1 MMRALLILGFLM
13 LPVFPAQALGVDE
26 PLDDPVLEARA
37 RAIMMDIR
45 CLVCQN
51 QSIEDSNA
59 DLAKDLRQIIR
70 EKILAGEGEVEI
82 HSFLVERYGDW
93 ILMEPPLG
101 PKTYILW
108 LGPFLLLLMGA
119 AALFWDHK
127 KQTLRQAQ
135 ALSVDEKRRV
145 MDLMGEDGGGQ

>member
-1 MMRALLILGFLM
+1 M
-13 LPVFPAQALGVDE
+13 
-26 PLDDPVLEARA
+26 
-37 RAIMMDIR
+37 
-45 CLVCQN
+45 
-51 QSIEDSNA
+51 
-59 DLAKDLRQIIR
+59 
-70 EKILAGEGEVEI
+70 EI

-108 LGPFLLLLMGA
+108 LGPFLLLLIGA
-119 AALFWDHK
+119 AALFWDYK
-127 KQTLRQAQ
+127 KQTRRQAQ